1 MFHVHLAFGMKYL
14 LMHTCHMVSSQLKY
28 CFVCHLRQHS
38 SPKFMIKFSAAKFLR
53 WILMHTIIVV
63 LLCRGS
69 ALKH

>member
-1 MFHVHLAFGMKYL
+1 MFHAHLAFGEKYL
-14 LMHTCHMVSSQLKY
+14 LIHTCHMVSSQITD
-28 CFVCHLRQHS
+28 CCVCHLILHA
-38 SPKFMIKFSAAKFLR
+38 SPKFIIKFSAAKFLH